1 MKSTHIKECNRF
13 YSMTTY
19 LNVNLIQKH
28 SHRNIS
34 IISDHISGYHGP
46 TILTHNMNH
55 YTPWVL
61 GQLKDT
67 VCVLSQFSCAW
78 LCNPMDYSLPGSSDH
93 GILQAR
99 VLDWVAMLSSSR
111 SSWPRDW
118 TYVAHIS
125 CIGIQV
131 LYPLPIWEA
140 LKDSTSIR

>member
-1 MKSTHIKECNRF
+1 MKYTHIKECNRF

-28 SHRNIS
+28 SNRNIS
-34 IISDHISGYHGP
+34 IMFDHISGYHGP

-78 LCNPMDYSLPGSSDH
+78 LCSPMDYSLPGSSDH

-99 VLDWVAMLSSSR
+99 VLEWVAMLSSSG
-111 SSWPRDW
+111 SSWPRDRIDVP
-118 TYVAHIS
+118 YIS

-131 LYPLPIWEA
+131 LYHFSIWET